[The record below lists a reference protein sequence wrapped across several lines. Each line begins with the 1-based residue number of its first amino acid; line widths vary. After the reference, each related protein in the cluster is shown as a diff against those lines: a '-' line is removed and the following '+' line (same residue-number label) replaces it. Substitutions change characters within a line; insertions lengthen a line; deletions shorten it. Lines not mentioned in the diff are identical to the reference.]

1 MRQDAQSIHQTKSQ
15 SEASIYNYGGRMLES
30 FGQLRTR
37 ARKKTRG
44 EEPRFAAACSGRP
57 SGFFMSLPSPAGC
70 RRPGPVPWAAEEMW
84 SAHGGVYEA
93 PESGFQAK
101 DEEEES
107 GPLAL
112 TSAEDDA
119 LVGDLVLGL
128 EAGAVPALVPE
139 LVLALVDGDLDALDG

>member
-1 MRQDAQSIHQTKSQ
+1 
-15 SEASIYNYGGRMLES
+15 
-30 FGQLRTR
+30 
-37 ARKKTRG
+37 
-44 EEPRFAAACSGRP
+44 
-57 SGFFMSLPSPAGC
+57 
-70 RRPGPVPWAAEEMW
+70 MW

-101 DEEEES
+101 GEEEES